1 MIRRPP
7 RSTRTDTLFP
17 YTTLF
22 RSKPPANAGEE
33 PSMDMFL
40 FGAGLLYLCLQLLSL
55 FLLRGKWR
63 NAAWICAAVM
73 ALAIIV
79 GCLGGSSGSGMGS
92 LWIVI
97 ALPILAVVVA
107 LLLVV
112 RGIRSEKSMVGK

>member
-1 MIRRPP
+1 
-7 RSTRTDTLFP
+7 
-17 YTTLF
+17 
-22 RSKPPANAGEE
+22 
-33 PSMDMFL
+33 MDMFL

-79 GCLGGSSGSGMGS
+79 GWLGGYSGSGMGS

-97 ALPILAVVVA
+97 ALPILAVVLA
-107 LLLVV
+107 ILLVV
-112 RGIRSEKSMVGK
+112 RGILKLAE